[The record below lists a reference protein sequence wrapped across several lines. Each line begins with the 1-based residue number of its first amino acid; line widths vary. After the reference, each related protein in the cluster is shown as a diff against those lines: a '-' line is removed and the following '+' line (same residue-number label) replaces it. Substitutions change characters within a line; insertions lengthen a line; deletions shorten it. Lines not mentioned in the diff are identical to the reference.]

1 MCVCGGQE
9 FGMVL
14 IDCVQTY
21 THTCVC
27 GGQEFGMVLID
38 CVQTYTHTCVSVE
51 AKSLVCH

>member
-1 MCVCGGQE
+1 
-9 FGMVL
+9 MVL

-27 GGQEFGMVLID
+27 GGQEFGVVLID

-51 AKSLVCH
+51 AKSLVWY